1 MIDIHHHIV
10 YGLDDGSKNRET
22 TQQMLKA
29 AWRQGVRT
37 IVATPHI
44 APGIEHFPMT
54 VYHQR
59 LLETQEM
66 CRELGLDM
74 RILAG
79 AEIRYTQ
86 QTPTYLAQNSIPSLA
101 GSRRILIEFTGST
114 RFEVI
119 EDAVQTVLRNGAVPI
134 IAHIER
140 YKDFIAQP
148 KRLEA
153 LKEEYNVYYQVNSE
167 TILKRRM
174 HRTVKKLLQHEMIDY
189 IATDTHDLEK
199 RRCNMQEAYDRL
211 AELVGAPYADRL
223 TGRGMRAEDYLG
235 SVNEQEMD
243 EVVRAYRMKKELRDD
258 RRNMR

>member
-10 YGLDDGSKNRET
+10 YGLDDGPKNRET

-29 AWRQGVRT
+29 ASRQGVRT

-54 VYHQR
+54 VYQQR

-66 CRELGLDM
+66 CRELGLDL

-79 AEIRYTQ
+79 AEIRYTE
-86 QTPTYLAQNSIPSLA
+86 QTSTYLAQGAIPTLG
-101 GSRRILIEFTGST
+101 GSKRLLMEFTGST

-119 EDAVQTVLRNGAVPI
+119 EDAVQTVLRNGVVPI

-140 YKDFIAQP
+140 YKDFISQP

-174 HRTVKKLLQHEMIDY
+174 HRTIRRLLQLEMIDY
-189 IATDTHDLEK
+189 VATDTHDLEK
-199 RRCNMQEAYDRL
+199 RRCNMKATYERL
-211 AELVGAPYADRL
+211 VALVGREYADRL
-223 TGRGMRAEDYLG
+223 TGNGMTAEAYLG
-235 SVNEQEMD
+235 AVD
-243 EVVRAYRMKKELRDD
+243 EKAIDQVVKVYRLKSQLKNRE
-258 RRNMR
+258 RNMR